1 MNNESPQ
8 SNDPGRR
15 SKPMPK
21 MIWLLL
27 VLAPCVLIMLLGGSR
42 PGHGER
48 FGLYNFVTLG
58 LNPAVTCIGCY
69 GLLYRPDRTKV
80 IPIVGGIFLGALF
93 AIFNMMV
100 GLLGGCVLGGSNFR

>member
-1 MNNESPQ
+1 MNSEPPESY
-8 SNDPGRR
+8 
-15 SKPMPK
+15 KPKGSRKPFPK

-27 VLAPCVLIMLLGGSR
+27 VLAPCVLIMLLDGSR
-42 PGHGER
+42 PGHIGR
-48 FGLYNFVTLG
+48 FGVYNVVILG

-69 GLLYRPDRTKV
+69 GLLYRPDRTKA

-100 GLLGGCVLGGSNFR
+100 GVLGGCVLRGSNFG